1 MATVYLIEN
10 RSGGTYLASTNVP
23 LDYRLKQH
31 NGLNDIKP
39 LGYVDEWSYTCFI
52 NGFSSTDFI
61 SFQMSWRNININGM
75 IDGIVGN
82 TVRSRF
88 INLVDLLNTLNT
100 SDSLTLHLCTSE
112 SVGEW
117 TNASKGA
124 SWSFLTVSDESPP
137 IPDGLY

>member
-112 SVGEW
+112 SVEEW